1 MSNITLNN
9 FLKLVQIPY
18 KIVPK
23 SICNLIWEVFSVSDS
38 LLAIIYRRLY
48 MQKYAKKVGSNIYIG
63 KYVVIKNIHNLI
75 IGNNVSIHSFSYVD
89 AYGEI
94 DIGNN
99 VSIANHT
106 TLISSNH
113 TWQDNDK
120 PIKYNQVTPK
130 KIIIEDDIWIAAGV
144 RVLGGSHIR
153 RRCVIGAGAVV
164 NKDTEANSLYVGVPI
179 KKVKEVS
186 S

>member
-1 MSNITLNN
+1 
-9 FLKLVQIPY
+9 VQIPY

>member
-1 MSNITLNN
+1 MKRKVIRNNI
-9 FLKLVQIPY
+9 LKLFQIPY
-18 KIVPK
+18 YLIPK
-23 SICNLIWEVFSVSDS
+23 KICNLLWEISLVSDS
-38 LLAIIYRRLY
+38 LPAVACRSLY
-48 MQKYAKKVGSNIYIG
+48 VTKYAGTNIYIG
-63 KYVVIKNIHNLI
+63 KYVVIKNIHNLR
-75 IGNNVSIHSFSYVD
+75 IGNNVSIHSFSYID
-89 AYGEI
+89 AYGKI

-106 TLISSNH
+106 TLISSDH

-179 KKVKEVS
+179 KKVKEVNS
-186 S
+186 